1 MKNKRNIRLAC
12 AFVLVCLAGVACM
25 RVWDC
30 FRMPEPVV
38 AEVPGSSSLLLVN
51 LADPTGPADLP
62 GEDEPPQD
70 YKDASAVPS
79 HLPNI
84 KMQGVE
90 KITFL
95 PSATQQEEEEPAPKT
110 PKTPVHLGS
119 ADHIVP
125 NATMPRQLPEEES
138 KISMISVPVQVRV
151 IKTADDYK
159 AFKRVARGKYPQAN
173 FAKDNIITLEST
185 GNWPDKVFE
194 IQDVVEQNGKMVVL
208 YRVNIFGM
216 DKKTNTHSVV
226 RVAKRNL
233 PVELKQVL

>member
-12 AFVLVCLAGVACM
+12 AFVLVFLAGVACM

-84 KMQGVE
+84 KMQGV
-90 KITFL
+90 KRL
-95 PSATQQEEEEPAPKT
+95 PFCHQQPNRKRKNPPPKH
-110 PKTPVHLGS
+110 PKRPF
-119 ADHIVP
+119 I
-125 NATMPRQLPEEES
+125 
-138 KISMISVPVQVRV
+138 
-151 IKTADDYK
+151 
-159 AFKRVARGKYPQAN
+159 
-173 FAKDNIITLEST
+173 
-185 GNWPDKVFE
+185 
-194 IQDVVEQNGKMVVL
+194 
-208 YRVNIFGM
+208 
-216 DKKTNTHSVV
+216 
-226 RVAKRNL
+226 
-233 PVELKQVL
+233 

>member
-12 AFVLVCLAGVACM
+12 AFVLVFLAGVACM

-84 KMQGVE
+84 KMLFQ
-90 KITFL
+90 I
-95 PSATQQEEEEPAPKT
+95 SPKYS
-110 PKTPVHLGS
+110 P
-119 ADHIVP
+119 
-125 NATMPRQLPEEES
+125 
-138 KISMISVPVQVRV
+138 
-151 IKTADDYK
+151 
-159 AFKRVARGKYPQAN
+159 
-173 FAKDNIITLEST
+173 
-185 GNWPDKVFE
+185 
-194 IQDVVEQNGKMVVL
+194 
-208 YRVNIFGM
+208 
-216 DKKTNTHSVV
+216 
-226 RVAKRNL
+226 
-233 PVELKQVL
+233 

>member
-1 MKNKRNIRLAC
+1 MKNKRNIHLAC
-12 AFVLVCLAGVACM
+12 AFVLVFLAGVACM
-25 RVWDC
+25 RVWDS
-30 FRMPEPVV
+30 FRMPEPEL
-38 AEVPGSSSLLLVN
+38 AEVPDSSSLLLVN

-62 GEDEPPQD
+62 GEGEPPQD
-70 YKDASAVPS
+70 YKDASTVPS

-95 PSATQQEEEEPAPKT
+95 PANNQQEEEENTPKT
-110 PKTPVHLGS
+110 PKSPVNLGS
-119 ADHIVP
+119 ADHITP
-125 NATMPRQLPEEES
+125 NATTPQQMPEEES

-151 IKTADDYK
+151 IKTPDEYK

-194 IQDVVEQNGKMVVL
+194 IQDVVEQDGKMVVL

-226 RVAKRNL
+226 RVDKRNL